1 MPTIEYMLNIKP
13 IFLFIKRILL
23 LLFDKKTLKNRL
35 LFKKIVLLPLKSSLN
50 KMIQTVNNM
59 QKGEKRTISQV
70 NTDKIPI
77 KLLELGCLPGN
88 SIEIIEKA
96 PFGDPIYLNIND
108 SRLAIRKELAQYIEV
123 ETKIND
129 N

>member
-59 QKGEKRTISQV
+59 QKGEKTISQV

-88 SIEIIEKA
+88 SIEIIETA

>member
-1 MPTIEYMLNIKP
+1 M
-13 IFLFIKRILL
+13 
-23 LLFDKKTLKNRL
+23 
-35 LFKKIVLLPLKSSLN
+35 
-50 KMIQTVNNM
+50 
-59 QKGEKRTISQV
+59 
-70 NTDKIPI
+70 
-77 KLLELGCLPGN
+77 GCLPGN

>member
-59 QKGEKRTISQV
+59 QKGEKRTISQ
-70 NTDKIPI
+70 
-77 KLLELGCLPGN
+77 
-88 SIEIIEKA
+88 EIIETA

>member
-1 MPTIEYMLNIKP
+1 M
-13 IFLFIKRILL
+13 
-23 LLFDKKTLKNRL
+23 
-35 LFKKIVLLPLKSSLN
+35 FKKIVLLPLKSSLN

>member
-1 MPTIEYMLNIKP
+1 MPTIEYMLNIKQ

-59 QKGEKRTISQV
+59 QKGEKE
-70 NTDKIPI
+70 
-77 KLLELGCLPGN
+77 LLA
-88 SIEIIEKA
+88 K
-96 PFGDPIYLNIND
+96 
-108 SRLAIRKELAQYIEV
+108 
-123 ETKIND
+123 
-129 N
+129 